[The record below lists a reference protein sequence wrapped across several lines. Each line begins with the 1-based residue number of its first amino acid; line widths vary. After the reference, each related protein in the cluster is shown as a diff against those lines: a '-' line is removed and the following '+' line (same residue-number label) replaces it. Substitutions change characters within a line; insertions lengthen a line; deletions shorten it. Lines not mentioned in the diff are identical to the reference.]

1 MGGDVIM
8 DVGVGKG
15 KGDGVKV
22 GKRLNVGRGGAV
34 DSNWA
39 VGADAGVWGTGAQF
53 DHRGDFFT
61 QLGKVRGKN
70 ARSNTIISHEG
81 LPSDQKNQF

>member
-1 MGGDVIM
+1 MVIAVNVGGDVIM
-8 DVGVGKG
+8 DVEVGKG

-39 VGADAGVWGTGAQF
+39 VGADAGVLQAFRIKIQ
-53 DHRGDFFT
+53 
-61 QLGKVRGKN
+61 
-70 ARSNTIISHEG
+70 ARIEMWIV
-81 LPSDQKNQF
+81 FI

>member
-1 MGGDVIM
+1 MVTGVNVGGDVIM
-8 DVGVGKG
+8 EVEVGKG

-39 VGADAGVWGTGAQF
+39 AGADAGVLQALRIKIHARTGMWILF
-53 DHRGDFFT
+53 
-61 QLGKVRGKN
+61 
-70 ARSNTIISHEG
+70 I
-81 LPSDQKNQF
+81 